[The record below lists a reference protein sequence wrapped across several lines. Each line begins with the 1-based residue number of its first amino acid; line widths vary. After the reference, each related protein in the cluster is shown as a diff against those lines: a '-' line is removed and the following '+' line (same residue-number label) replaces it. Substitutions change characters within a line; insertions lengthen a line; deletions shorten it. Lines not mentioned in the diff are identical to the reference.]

1 MYNYLTL
8 TEKAVNA
15 MSNVASAGSIVTG
28 VYAVIQLWSYMRKSK
43 EHDEQCNR
51 LKSELQK
58 HKTEMENI
66 RTNQKRNERAHECLK
81 SKGKKQ

>member
-1 MYNYLTL
+1 MYNYLTV
-8 TEKAVNA
+8 TEEAVNA
-15 MSNVASAGSIVTG
+15 MSNAASAGSIVTG

-66 RTNQKRNERAHECLK
+66 RTNQKRSEEHTSELQ
-81 SKGKKQ
+81 SLL